1 MRVFELNKFVREIN
15 LKEFDRIYKSF
26 KKNTKEKKEWAMT
39 SDPMEKENKA
49 VHSLKMKN
57 ARKADRQQELKNLL
71 VNTVNLTNLLK
82 EQIKIFKKKGIYGCE
97 DL

>member
-1 MRVFELNKFVREIN
+1 LNKFVREIN

-26 KKNTKEKKEWAMT
+26 KKNTKEKKEWAVNCH
-39 SDPMEKENKA
+39 SVEKENKA

-82 EQIKIFKKKGIYGCE
+82 EQIKIFKRKGIYGSE
-97 DL
+97 